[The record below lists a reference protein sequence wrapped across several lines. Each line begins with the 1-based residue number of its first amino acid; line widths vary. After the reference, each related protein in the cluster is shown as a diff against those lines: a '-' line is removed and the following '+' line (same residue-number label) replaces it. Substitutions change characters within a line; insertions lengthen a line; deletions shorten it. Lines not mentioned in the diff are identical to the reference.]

1 MMDVLKQWT
10 LCIIVAAA
18 AGTFACAVSP
28 RGSVEK
34 TVRTV
39 AGIFVIFS
47 VCAPLSQLAD
57 AEFAEYAFAASYDA
71 NGSDTALKEQML
83 ESCKKAAEESLAS
96 VAEKHGVTLV
106 GIGIT
111 AYIDEN
117 ECIIIQDIQAEVQ
130 TENPGSL
137 GAFPDDA
144 EEILGVP
151 IRIIIS

>member
-1 MMDVLKQWT
+1 MDVLKQWT

-39 AGIFVIFS
+39 AGIFVIVS

-57 AEFAEYAFAASYDA
+57 AEIAEYAFAASYDS

-96 VAEKHGVTLV
+96 VAKKHGVTLV
-106 GIGIT
+106 SIGVD

-117 ECIIIQDIQAEVQ
+117 DCIIIQDIQAEVQ

>member
-1 MMDVLKQWT
+1 MDALKQWT

-18 AGTFACAVSP
+18 AATFACAVSP

-39 AGIFVIFS
+39 AGIFVIVS
-47 VCAPLSQLAD
+47 VCAPLSSLAG
-57 AEFAEYAFAASYDA
+57 AEFAEYAFAASYDV

-96 VAEKHGVTLV
+96 VAKKHGITLV
-106 GIGIT
+106 SIGVD
-111 AYIDEN
+111 AYTDEN
-117 ECIIIQDIQAEVQ
+117 NCIIIQDIQAEVQ

-137 GAFPDDA
+137 GAFLDDA

-151 IRIIIS
+151 IRALIS